1 MPSKKKKKVSKLLL
15 QKILFQNCHFKK
27 YLFYSLKKGNFKFIV
42 SINTLLKLLSKNCS
56 LKIHSQN
63 CCLIKFFFKKYIFKT
78 TLSKSFLFKKS
89 TFPKLLCQ
97 KKHFQISKNIN
108 LIALIY
114 SSSYSSNS
122 SEEEK
127 ITQII
132 MNICNYFFLN
142 IFTLLKRLV
151 DNSVHACE
159 SRIQANYC

>member
-1 MPSKKKKKVSKLLL
+1 M
-15 QKILFQNCHFKK
+15 
-27 YLFYSLKKGNFKFIV
+27 
-42 SINTLLKLLSKNCS
+42 LSKNCS

-159 SRIQANYC
+159 SRIQANYCWKGIIWIYLMNFFILRICNSSPWDFILVSNVIYYRQAC